1 MDLTDLMDLTNNGC
15 NLQEFNNQHFQRF
28 KKFNNIQPL
37 PSPPLPPN
45 LEVQGSTTVHSGQGL
60 YFWCRGSP
68 VVVGSSSS
76 LCRSCCDAY
85 SPPRG
90 CFSLQNKWIHLN
102 VTHNAFNVHNRRK
115 SNGLENLTDQWLT
128 EVTFWSKD

>member
-1 MDLTDLMDLTNNGC
+1 MDAIYKNLTINTFNGLK
-15 NLQEFNNQHFQRF
+15 NST
-28 KKFNNIQPL
+28 IS
-37 PSPPLPPN
+37 SPCPPPHSPPN
-45 LEVQGSTTVHSGQGL
+45 LEVQGSTTVYSGQGL

-102 VTHNAFNVHNRRK
+102 VTHNAFNVLNRRK
-115 SNGLENLTDQWLT
+115 SNGLKNLTDQ
-128 EVTFWSKD
+128 